1 MEKNLT
7 KEYGKWIGSMNWDYI
22 LTIRRNYKTNSKT
35 VRTVSEK
42 IFNRIP
48 EIEKLMFVGERD
60 KTDWNNHH
68 IHVLINTNDKSKT
81 MQELSKLKSTNKSD
95 LIFIEEV
102 ENNTQVGMYVTKYI
116 DKQLPWDILIK

>member
-7 KEYGKWIGSMNWDYI
+7 KEYGKWIGSMDWDYI

-48 EIEKLMFVGERD
+48 EIDKLMFIGERD
-60 KTDWNNHH
+60 KMDWNNHH
-68 IHVLINTNDKSKT
+68 IHLLINTNDKSKT
-81 MQELSKLKSTNKSD
+81 MEELLKLKSTNKSD
-95 LIFIEEV
+95 LIFIDEV
-102 ENNTQVGMYVTKYI
+102 ENNTQIGMYVTKYI

>member
-7 KEYGKWIGSMNWDYI
+7 KEYGKWIGSMDWDYI

-48 EIEKLMFVGERD
+48 EIDKLMFIGERD
-60 KTDWNNHH
+60 KMDWNNHH
-68 IHVLINTNDKSKT
+68 IHLLINTNDKSNT
-81 MQELSKLKSTNKSD
+81 MEELLKLKSTNKSD

-102 ENNTQVGMYVTKYI
+102 ENNIQVGMYVTKYI

>member
-48 EIEKLMFVGERD
+48 EIDKLMFVGERD
-60 KTDWNNHH
+60 KMDWNNHH
-68 IHVLINTNDKSKT
+68 IHLLINTNDKSKT
-81 MQELSKLKSTNKSD
+81 MEELLKLKSTNKSD
-95 LIFIEEV
+95 LIFIDEV
-102 ENNTQVGMYVTKYI
+102 DNNTQVGMYVTKYI

>member
-48 EIEKLMFVGERD
+48 EIDKLMFVGERD
-60 KTDWNNHH
+60 KMDWTT
-68 IHVLINTNDKSKT
+68 ITF
-81 MQELSKLKSTNKSD
+81 
-95 LIFIEEV
+95 IF
-102 ENNTQVGMYVTKYI
+102 
-116 DKQLPWDILIK
+116 

>member
-7 KEYGKWIGSMNWDYI
+7 KEYGKWIGSMDWDYI
-22 LTIRRNYKTNSKT
+22 LTIRRNYNTNRKT

-48 EIEKLMFVGERD
+48 EIDKLMFVGERD
-60 KTDWNNHH
+60 KMDWNNHH

-81 MQELSKLKSTNKSD
+81 MEELSKLKSTNKSD

-102 ENNTQVGMYVTKYI
+102 DNNTQVGMYITKYI